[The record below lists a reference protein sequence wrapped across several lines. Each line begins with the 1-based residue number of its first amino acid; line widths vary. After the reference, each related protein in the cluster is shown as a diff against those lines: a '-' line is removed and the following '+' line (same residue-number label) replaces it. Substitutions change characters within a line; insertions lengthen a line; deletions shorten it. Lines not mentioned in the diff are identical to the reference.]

1 MDKLKQYWVAEEL
14 ERALGDPQNPDST
27 MSFKRVIEIDESE
40 EFPHQ
45 EIEWLYNWKLQHHYI
60 PVNCGGEFT
69 SFEEFVAF
77 VRVLCRRDQTIGI
90 AFTTLF
96 WSFITWMAGTDEQK
110 QKLATYIKD
119 EHGAMC
125 LGYSE
130 KEHGADLIGGDLNA
144 TKVPGGYLLNGEKW
158 PINRATISGVSYILA
173 KTDQEDGGARGLSL
187 FMVEKSR
194 LDPANY
200 YNLPKILTHGIRASD
215 MSGIGFKDCFVPEDM
230 LIKGEGSGL
239 EVALKGFQITR
250 TLCAAFSLGAADT
263 ALRTTLKFAINRVVY
278 NKKVLDIPQPRR
290 TLTEAFLDILIGDCE
305 TIGAA
310 RGFHVVPGQFSVWGA
325 VVKYFVTTQ
334 LETMINNI
342 SVVLGSRFYMRE
354 EHDWGMFQKVLRDN
368 SIISVFDGS
377 TVVNLHSLILQFRQL
392 TKQRS
397 RRNYAKMEAIKSRL
411 EIIFSLEKQLPTF
424 EPEKLEIVGRGSDDA
439 LQGLE
444 IALEQLKA
452 LKTANINT
460 KVLEQITTLTECV
473 IEEVNAHDQQIANS
487 AFEFGHDQSPEL
499 FEIAKKYCALHA
511 AAACLHMWIY
521 NREILGDFFA
531 GGEWLVL
538 CLNRLLQPFGHSR
551 KVDQLY
557 WEKVT
562 QEMLKLDNENKIF
575 SIVPFQL
582 AQTKK
587 QENKINASSELQHA

>member
-14 ERALGDPQNPDST
+14 ERSLGDPENPDST
-27 MSFKRVIEIDESE
+27 MSFKKVIEIDESE

-45 EIEWLYNWKLQHHYI
+45 EIEWLYNWNLQHHYI
-60 PVNCGGEFT
+60 PVNCGGKFT

-90 AFTTLF
+90 AFTTMF
-96 WSFITWMAGTDEQK
+96 WSFITWMAGTEEQK
-110 QKLATYIKD
+110 QRLATYIKD
-119 EHGAMC
+119 EHGTMC

-130 KEHGADLIGGDLNA
+130 KEHGADLIGGDLTA

-173 KTDQEDGGARGLSL
+173 KTDKDAGARGLSL

-194 LDPANY
+194 LDSANY

-230 LIKGEGSGL
+230 LIKGEGAGL

-250 TLCAAFSLGAADT
+250 TLCAAFSHGAADT
-263 ALRTTLKFAINRVVY
+263 ALRTTLKFAINRVIY
-278 NKKVLDIPQPRR
+278 NKTVLDIPLPRKI
-290 TLTEAFLDILIGDCE
+290 LTDAFLDLLICDCE

-310 RGFHVVPGQFSVWGA
+310 RGFHVIPQQFSVWGA
-325 VVKYFVTTQ
+325 VVKYFVTVQ

-342 SVVLGSRFYMRE
+342 SSVLGSRFYMRE
-354 EHDWGMFQKVLRDN
+354 EHDFGMFQKVLRDN

-377 TVVNLHSLILQFRQL
+377 TTVNLHSLILQFRQL
-392 TKQRS
+392 TKYRS
-397 RRNYAKMEAIKSRL
+397 RRNSAKMEGIKSRL
-411 EIIFSLEKQLPTF
+411 ETIYSLEKELPTF
-424 EPEKLEIVGRGSDDA
+424 QPEKLEIVGRGADDT

-460 KVLEQITTLTECV
+460 KVLEQITTLTEC
-473 IEEVNAHDQQIANS
+473 ILEEVNTHDQKVSNS

-499 FEIAKKYCALHA
+499 FDIAKRYCALHA
-511 AAACLHMWIY
+511 ATACVQMWIN
-521 NREILGDFFA
+521 NRELLGEFFA
-531 GGEWLVL
+531 SGEWLVL
-538 CLNRLLQPFGHSR
+538 SLNRLLQPFGHSE
-551 KVDQLY
+551 KVDISYQ
-557 WEKVT
+557 EKVT
-562 QEMLKLDNENKIF
+562 QEMLKLYQENKAF

-582 AQTKK
+582 AQTQK
-587 QENKINASSELQHA
+587 QENIKNASSELQHV